1 MEKNRRHSAEF
12 RLKIVK
18 SHLGGNSINSLAK
31 KWELSTSLIR
41 KWIDMHR
48 ESGARGLLPRR
59 YGFYTSELKLNVVSA
74 YKNKGLSLRECCLY
88 FDIPSQSTIVS
99 WVRIYN
105 ELGVNGFSRQRG
117 RPCVMKKAKPSTKK
131 DVAAFR
137 LEELEKENLYLKAEN
152 EYLKKLDALTQVKQ
166 TPQRIK
172 H

>member
-1 MEKNRRHSAEF
+1 
-12 RLKIVK
+12 
-18 SHLGGNSINSLAK
+18 
-31 KWELSTSLIR
+31 
-41 KWIDMHR
+41 MHR